1 MTLPPPPHLPA
12 PGAAA
17 PAARGYDPAF
27 LGPEL
32 RVPLPVAAAGRE
44 LLRLTYVHFEVALDP
59 ARRLAAFTAVNIEG
73 ATLVDVPRTD
83 DAWRLD
89 PRAPASAQTGPEVYT
104 RNDLDRGHLVRRRD
118 PVWGEAAVARAAN
131 AATFTYANAAPQAS
145 GFNQSKE
152 LWLGLEDY
160 VLAAAETSRARISVF
175 TGPVFRGDDQ
185 LYRGTRI
192 PRQFWKVAVW
202 ATGGPAEAGAGA
214 SDAAALQATGY
225 VLDQSPLVDDL
236 PAAVAGAPLLGPFRT
251 FQVPIADIAGLTEL
265 DFGDLPDV
273 DRYAP
278 RGVLPRPA
286 WRELESLADIRL

>member
-1 MTLPPPPHLPA
+1 MTLPLPPHLPV
-12 PGAAA
+12 PGAAL

-27 LGPEL
+27 LGAEVA
-32 RVPLPVAAAGRE
+32 VPLPVAAAGRG

-59 ARRLAAFTAVNIEG
+59 ARKLAAFTAVNIEG

-83 DAWRLD
+83 DVWTLD
-89 PRAPASAQTGPEVYT
+89 SRAPADAQTGPEVYA

-131 AATFTYANAAPQAS
+131 SATFTYANAAPQAS

-160 VLAAAETSRARISVF
+160 VLAAVETSRARVSVF
-175 TGPVFRGDDQ
+175 TGPVFRDDDQ

-202 ATGGPAEAGAGA
+202 AAGGDPDGTG
-214 SDAAALQATGY
+214 DAAALRATGY
-225 VLDQSPLVDDL
+225 VLDQSPLIEDL
-236 PAAVAGAPLLGPFRT
+236 PTALAEAPLLGPFRT
-251 FQVPIADIAGLTEL
+251 FQVPIADIEGLTAL
-265 DFGDLPDV
+265 DFGGLPDV

-278 RGVLPRPA
+278 RGALPRPT
-286 WRELESLADIRL
+286 WRELTSLADIRL